1 MPVWGWGVGAA
12 NEGRESLEGKGTS
25 VRKKMKLALSLK
37 WLGMCLSNFKLSL
50 TKAMKREKFD
60 TLRSYDELV
69 ENANDKSR

>member
-37 WLGMCLSNFKLSL
+37 RLGMCLSNFKLSL